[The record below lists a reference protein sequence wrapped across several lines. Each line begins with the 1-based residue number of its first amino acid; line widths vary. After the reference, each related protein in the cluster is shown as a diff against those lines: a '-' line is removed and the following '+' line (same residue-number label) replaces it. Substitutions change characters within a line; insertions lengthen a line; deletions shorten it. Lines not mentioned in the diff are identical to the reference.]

1 MFQLSRID
9 KKWENNYNITL
20 KLLKEYL
27 HNKNNQMIQ
36 MINLINLCK

>member
-9 KKWENNYNITL
+9 KKWENNYNISL
-20 KLLKEYL
+20 KLLKEHL